1 MVITKKIIVPSGQ
14 REEELELMVEAE
26 ANQYIPFAL
35 DEVNLDFQTIGPA
48 PNNPEESEVLIA
60 ASRKEKV
67 EDRVAA
73 AEAAGL
79 KPRVMDVESYAMQQ
93 AFELISPSLP
103 ASGRDQNI
111 ALVDIGAH
119 VTHFYVLRNNQFLFS
134 RDQAFGGNQ
143 LTHDVQRAFN
153 LTPDEAESAKKSQG
167 LPENYDTDV
176 LQPFMETLALEV
188 TRALQFFFTSTSY
201 NQVDQIVLA
210 GGCALLPG
218 IDELVA
224 KRAGVTTVIAN
235 PFANMAT
242 SDRIRP
248 AAARAGCPAPD
259 DRLRPRAAELRMIR
273 INLLPHREQKRQA
286 RQRQFVSLSIGLT
299 ILGLALVALGWVI
312 LGAQIEIQ
320 ESRNNLLKAEI
331 AKLDEQIKEIDK
343 LREQT
348 QALLARKQVVETLQS
363 NRTEAVHVLDQM
375 VRQLPDG
382 IYLKSL
388 KQTGPKIQ
396 LVGYAQSSARV
407 STLMRNI
414 DSSPWLTSPELVE
427 IKSVQS
433 PVAKDLRVNEF
444 TLNVQIKR
452 VAPPDETKAA
462 APAARA
468 APRARSHRAGG
479 PARQSQKPE
488 RHMTLDDI
496 RRLNIKEVGNWPAP
510 AQGGAPSFPPD
521 RDRRG
526 RCRAR
531 LEGPVRRARPL
542 AAGGGQAQGAIRHQ
556 EGQGDQLRHLR
567 AAAEGD
573 RAVVRRAPEAAPQQG
588 GDGRAAHGH
597 QPGGPRPRPAVRAV
611 QAGRAGTDGRL
622 LRRAADL
629 REDHRQLP

>member
-1 MVITKKIIVPSGQ
+1 MLADKFSSVLEAFKTKYPALIGVDVSSTAIKLVELAEAGKGTYRLERYAIEPLVRDVVTDGNIANLDVVSDALKRAHKRLGTRNRNVAMALPAAMVITKKIIVPSGQ
-14 REEELELMVEAE
+14 REEDLELLVEAE

-67 EDRVAA
+67 EDRVAV

-248 AAARAGCPAPD
+248 RQLAQDAP
-259 DRLRPRAAELRMIR
+259 LLMI
-273 INLLPHREQKRQA
+273 A
-286 RQRQFVSLSIGLT
+286 C
-299 ILGLALVALGWVI
+299 GLAL
-312 LGAQIEIQ
+312 
-320 ESRNNLLKAEI
+320 
-331 AKLDEQIKEIDK
+331 
-343 LREQT
+343 
-348 QALLARKQVVETLQS
+348 
-363 NRTEAVHVLDQM
+363 
-375 VRQLPDG
+375 
-382 IYLKSL
+382 
-388 KQTGPKIQ
+388 
-396 LVGYAQSSARV
+396 
-407 STLMRNI
+407 
-414 DSSPWLTSPELVE
+414 
-427 IKSVQS
+427 
-433 PVAKDLRVNEF
+433 
-444 TLNVQIKR
+444 
-452 VAPPDETKAA
+452 
-462 APAARA
+462 
-468 APRARSHRAGG
+468 RSF
-479 PARQSQKPE
+479 E
-488 RHMTLDDI
+488 
-496 RRLNIKEVGNWPAP
+496 
-510 AQGGAPSFPPD
+510 
-521 RDRRG
+521 
-526 RCRAR
+526 
-531 LEGPVRRARPL
+531 
-542 AAGGGQAQGAIRHQ
+542 
-556 EGQGDQLRHLR
+556 
-567 AAAEGD
+567 
-573 RAVVRRAPEAAPQQG
+573 
-588 GDGRAAHGH
+588 
-597 QPGGPRPRPAVRAV
+597 
-611 QAGRAGTDGRL
+611 
-622 LRRAADL
+622 
-629 REDHRQLP
+629 